1 MIALRVSMLPSAK
14 VHLKKYISLKDIAS
28 RMVNS
33 LYIPKVAQVRSHYEG
48 VLVVRKD
55 GYTKY

>member
-1 MIALRVSMLPSAK
+1 MLPSAK

-28 RMVNS
+28 RMV
-33 LYIPKVAQVRSHYEG
+33 KVAQVRSHYEG